1 LRNIFK
7 KCNISGIPAVYK
19 VQSKFIRIIGGH
31 TMRICSKKDIRIITG
46 VMAASLIFSGCSVNL
61 KKDKPL
67 KENPNVKTEINLDK
81 VAETQYDRNLM
92 EKEYRRFS
100 LDLLNQT
107 IKDADGE
114 GNVMVSPASVMMA
127 LDMVAAGAKG
137 DTLKQLTDV
146 FAKGQ
151 GALDQQ
157 AYAAA
162 LMDKING
169 SKDVEFTCA
178 NAVWNNEK
186 LLGDGINTRYVDY
199 IKETFL
205 AEYKAEAF
213 GNGTADEINKWAD
226 EHTKH
231 MISEIVK
238 DIDPYTAMILVNAIC
253 FDGKWE
259 TEYEDY
265 QVNTGKFTKTDG
277 STQDVMFLSDETR
290 DYFETDKATGFMKAY
305 KGGEYAF
312 LAILP
317 KDGSISANAF
327 AKDFTAEDY
336 EKFIK
341 SVTTQYDVFSKM
353 PEFKSDF
360 ELTMNDTL
368 KTLGAGDVFDEN
380 KADLSGIAGE
390 PGDLFVSKVI
400 HKTHI
405 EVDRTG
411 TKAAAVTAVSVE
423 VASAEPPEFKT
434 VNCDRPF
441 VYAIVDVKTMTP
453 IFIGTVNE
461 V

>member
-1 LRNIFK
+1 
-7 KCNISGIPAVYK
+7 
-19 VQSKFIRIIGGH
+19 
-31 TMRICSKKDIRIITG
+31 MRICSKKDIRIITG
-46 VMAASLIFSGCSVNL
+46 VMAASLIFSSCSVNL

-265 QVNTGKFTKTDG
+265 QVNTGKFTKADG

-411 TKAAAVTAVSVE
+411 TKAAAVTEVSVE

>member
-1 LRNIFK
+1 
-7 KCNISGIPAVYK
+7 
-19 VQSKFIRIIGGH
+19 
-31 TMRICSKKDIRIITG
+31 MRICSKKDIRIITG

-107 IKDADGE
+107 IKDAGGE

-137 DTLKQLTDV
+137 DTLKQLTDI

-151 GALDQQ
+151 GPLDQQ

-213 GNGTADEINKWAD
+213 GKDTADEINKWAD

-238 DIDPYTAMILVNAIC
+238 GIDPYTAMILVNAIC

-265 QVNTGKFTKTDG
+265 QVKTGKFTKADG
-277 STQDVMFLSDETR
+277 STQNVMFLSDETR

-341 SVTTQYDVFSKM
+341 SASTEWDVYSKM

-423 VASAEPPEFKT
+423 TASAEPPEFKT

>member
-1 LRNIFK
+1 
-7 KCNISGIPAVYK
+7 
-19 VQSKFIRIIGGH
+19 
-31 TMRICSKKDIRIITG
+31 MRICTKKDIRIITG

-137 DTLKQLTDV
+137 DTLKQLTDI

-151 GALDQQ
+151 GPLDQQ

-169 SKDVEFTCA
+169 SKDVDFTCA

-213 GNGTADEINKWAD
+213 GKDTADEINKWAD

-265 QVNTGKFTKTDG
+265 QVKTGKFTKADG
-277 STQDVMFLSDETR
+277 STQNVMFLSDETR

-341 SVTTQYDVFSKM
+341 SASTEWDVYSKM

-405 EVDRTG
+405 EVDRNG
-411 TKAAAVTAVSVE
+411 TKAAAVSAVSVE

>member
-1 LRNIFK
+1 
-7 KCNISGIPAVYK
+7 
-19 VQSKFIRIIGGH
+19 
-31 TMRICSKKDIRIITG
+31 MRICSKKDIRIITG
-46 VMAASLIFSGCSVNL
+46 VMAASLIFSGCSVSL

-213 GNGTADEINKWAD
+213 GNGTADEINKWAN

-265 QVNTGKFTKTDG
+265 QVNTGKFTKADG

-317 KDGSISANAF
+317 KDGSISANVF

-341 SVTTQYDVFSKM
+341 SVTTQYDVLSKM

-411 TKAAAVTAVSVE
+411 TKAAAVTEVSVE

>member
-1 LRNIFK
+1 
-7 KCNISGIPAVYK
+7 
-19 VQSKFIRIIGGH
+19 
-31 TMRICSKKDIRIITG
+31 MRICTKKDIRIITG

-137 DTLKQLTDV
+137 DTLKQLTDL

-151 GALDQQ
+151 GPLDQQ
-157 AYAAA
+157 AFAAA

-169 SKDVEFTCA
+169 SKDVDFTCA
-178 NAVWNNEK
+178 NAVWSNEK
-186 LLGDGINTRYVDY
+186 SLGDGINTRYVDY

-213 GNGTADEINKWAD
+213 GKDTADEINKWAD

-231 MISEIVK
+231 MINKIIN
-238 DIDPYTAMILVNAIC
+238 DLDPDAAMILVNAIC

-259 TEYEDY
+259 NEYEDY
-265 QVNTGKFTKTDG
+265 QVNTGKFTKADG
-277 STQDVMFLSDETR
+277 STQNVMFLSDETR

-341 SVTTQYDVFSKM
+341 SASTEWDVYSKM

-423 VASAEPPEFKT
+423 TASAEPPEFKT

>member
-1 LRNIFK
+1 
-7 KCNISGIPAVYK
+7 
-19 VQSKFIRIIGGH
+19 
-31 TMRICSKKDIRIITG
+31 MRICSKKDIRIITG

-100 LDLLNQT
+100 LNLLNQT

-290 DYFETDKATGFMKAY
+290 DYFETDKATGFMKSY

-368 KTLGAGDVFDEN
+368 KTLGAGDVFDEK

>member
-1 LRNIFK
+1 
-7 KCNISGIPAVYK
+7 
-19 VQSKFIRIIGGH
+19 
-31 TMRICSKKDIRIITG
+31 MRICSKKDIRIITG

-100 LDLLNQT
+100 LNLLNQT

-265 QVNTGKFTKTDG
+265 QVNTGKFTKADG

>member
-1 LRNIFK
+1 
-7 KCNISGIPAVYK
+7 
-19 VQSKFIRIIGGH
+19 
-31 TMRICSKKDIRIITG
+31 MRICSKKDIRIITG
-46 VMAASLIFSGCSVNL
+46 VMAASLIFSGCSVSL

-100 LDLLNQT
+100 LNLLNQT

-265 QVNTGKFTKTDG
+265 QVNTGKFTKADG

-341 SVTTQYDVFSKM
+341 SVTTQYDVLSKM

>member
-1 LRNIFK
+1 
-7 KCNISGIPAVYK
+7 
-19 VQSKFIRIIGGH
+19 
-31 TMRICSKKDIRIITG
+31 MRICTKKDIRIITG

-67 KENPNVKTEINLDK
+67 KENPNVKTEINLGK

-137 DTLKQLTDV
+137 DTLKQLTDL

-151 GALDQQ
+151 GPLDQQ
-157 AYAAA
+157 AFAAA

-169 SKDVEFTCA
+169 SKDVDFTCA
-178 NAVWNNEK
+178 NAVWSNEK
-186 LLGDGINTRYVDY
+186 SLGDGINTRYVDY

-213 GNGTADEINKWAD
+213 GKDTADEINKWAD

-231 MISEIVK
+231 MINKIIN
-238 DIDPYTAMILVNAIC
+238 DLDPDAAMILVNAIC

-259 TEYEDY
+259 NEYEDY
-265 QVNTGKFTKTDG
+265 QVNTGKFTKADG

-341 SVTTQYDVFSKM
+341 SASTEWDVYSKM

-411 TKAAAVTAVSVE
+411 TKAAAVSAVSVE

>member
-1 LRNIFK
+1 
-7 KCNISGIPAVYK
+7 
-19 VQSKFIRIIGGH
+19 
-31 TMRICSKKDIRIITG
+31 MRICSKKDIRIITG

-100 LDLLNQT
+100 LNLLNQT
-107 IKDADGE
+107 IKDVDGE

-290 DYFETDKATGFMKAY
+290 DYFETDKATGFMKSY

-368 KTLGAGDVFDEN
+368 KTLGAGDVFDEK

>member
-1 LRNIFK
+1 
-7 KCNISGIPAVYK
+7 
-19 VQSKFIRIIGGH
+19 
-31 TMRICSKKDIRIITG
+31 MRICSKKDIRIITG

-100 LDLLNQT
+100 LNLLNQT

-368 KTLGAGDVFDEN
+368 KTLGAGDVFDEK

>member
-1 LRNIFK
+1 
-7 KCNISGIPAVYK
+7 
-19 VQSKFIRIIGGH
+19 
-31 TMRICSKKDIRIITG
+31 MRICSKKDIRIITG
-46 VMAASLIFSGCSVNL
+46 VMAASLIFSGCSVSL

-213 GNGTADEINKWAD
+213 GNGTADEINKWSD

-341 SVTTQYDVFSKM
+341 SASTEWDVYSKM

-411 TKAAAVTAVSVE
+411 TKAAAVSAVSVE

>member
-1 LRNIFK
+1 
-7 KCNISGIPAVYK
+7 
-19 VQSKFIRIIGGH
+19 
-31 TMRICSKKDIRIITG
+31 MRICSKKDIRIITG
-46 VMAASLIFSGCSVNL
+46 VMAASLIFSGCSVSL

-100 LDLLNQT
+100 LNLLNQT

-265 QVNTGKFTKTDG
+265 QVNTGKFTKADG

-423 VASAEPPEFKT
+423 VASAEPPESKT

>member
-1 LRNIFK
+1 
-7 KCNISGIPAVYK
+7 
-19 VQSKFIRIIGGH
+19 
-31 TMRICSKKDIRIITG
+31 MRICSKKDIRIITG
-46 VMAASLIFSGCSVNL
+46 VMAASLIFSSCSVNL

-100 LDLLNQT
+100 LNLLNQT
-107 IKDADGE
+107 IKDVDGE

-290 DYFETDKATGFMKAY
+290 DYFETDKATGFMKSY

-368 KTLGAGDVFDEN
+368 KTLGAGDVFDEK

>member
-1 LRNIFK
+1 
-7 KCNISGIPAVYK
+7 
-19 VQSKFIRIIGGH
+19 
-31 TMRICSKKDIRIITG
+31 MRICTKKDIRIITG

-137 DTLKQLTDV
+137 DTLKQLTDL

-151 GALDQQ
+151 GPLDQQ
-157 AYAAA
+157 AFAAA

-169 SKDVEFTCA
+169 SKDVDFTCA

-213 GNGTADEINKWAD
+213 GKDTADEINKWAD

-265 QVNTGKFTKTDG
+265 QVKTGKFTKADG
-277 STQDVMFLSDETR
+277 STQNVMFLSDETR

-341 SVTTQYDVFSKM
+341 SASTEWDVYSKM

-423 VASAEPPEFKT
+423 TASAEPPEFKT

>member
-1 LRNIFK
+1 
-7 KCNISGIPAVYK
+7 
-19 VQSKFIRIIGGH
+19 
-31 TMRICSKKDIRIITG
+31 MRICTKKDIRIITG

-137 DTLKQLTDV
+137 DTLKQLTDL

-151 GALDQQ
+151 GPLNQQ
-157 AYAAA
+157 AFAAA

-169 SKDVEFTCA
+169 SKDVDFTCA
-178 NAVWNNEK
+178 NAVWSNEK
-186 LLGDGINTRYVDY
+186 SLGDGINTRYVDY

-213 GNGTADEINKWAD
+213 GKDTADEINKWAD

-265 QVNTGKFTKTDG
+265 QVKTGKFTKADG
-277 STQDVMFLSDETR
+277 STQNVMFLSDETR

-341 SVTTQYDVFSKM
+341 SASTEWDVYSKM

-423 VASAEPPEFKT
+423 TASAEPPEFKT

>member
-1 LRNIFK
+1 
-7 KCNISGIPAVYK
+7 
-19 VQSKFIRIIGGH
+19 
-31 TMRICSKKDIRIITG
+31 MRICTKKDIRIITG

-137 DTLKQLTDV
+137 DTLKQLTDI

-151 GALDQQ
+151 GPLDQQ

-169 SKDVEFTCA
+169 SKDVDFTCA
-178 NAVWNNEK
+178 NAVWSNEK
-186 LLGDGINTRYVDY
+186 SLGDGINTRYVDY

-213 GNGTADEINKWAD
+213 GKDTADEINKWAD

-265 QVNTGKFTKTDG
+265 QVKTGKFTKADG
-277 STQDVMFLSDETR
+277 STQNVMFLSDETR

-341 SVTTQYDVFSKM
+341 SASTEWDVYSKM

-405 EVDRTG
+405 EVDRNG
-411 TKAAAVTAVSVE
+411 TKAAAVSAVSVE

-441 VYAIVDVKTMTP
+441 VYAIVDVRTMTP

>member
-1 LRNIFK
+1 
-7 KCNISGIPAVYK
+7 
-19 VQSKFIRIIGGH
+19 
-31 TMRICSKKDIRIITG
+31 MRICSKKDIRIITG
-46 VMAASLIFSGCSVNL
+46 VMAASLIFSGCSVSL

-137 DTLKQLTDV
+137 DTLKQLTDL

-341 SVTTQYDVFSKM
+341 SVTTQYDVLSKM

-411 TKAAAVTAVSVE
+411 TKAAAVTEVSVE